1 LLKYTITYLSLLN
14 NQTTLRELHR
24 KIKENKNISLITL
37 MEYMDFL
44 LNSKLIKR
52 VYNYDFKKQK
62 IIKTKAKYYFS
73 DL

>member
-1 LLKYTITYLSLLN
+1 LD
-14 NQTTLRELHR
+14 
-24 KIKENKNISLITL
+24 IKISLVTL
-37 MEYMDFL
+37 IEYIDFL

-62 IIKTKAKYYFS
+62 TIKTKAKYYFS